1 VFSGSDNIRD
11 SWWPYGDGDMLHRA
25 EIIGY
30 RSGFYTDEDLKAV
43 FDIVT
48 SESAKALRI
57 ESYGIEIGAKADF
70 VTLSAANI
78 PEAVVAFPGNRRVF
92 KGGRLVAQG
101 GKRV

>member
-1 VFSGSDNIRD
+1 MVHVLM
-11 SWWPYGDGDMLHRA
+11 DMMGQKIHMKQA
-25 EIIGY
+25 I
-30 RSGFYTDEDLKAV
+30 TDEDLKAV